1 MPHEILCRDGIK
13 ICDFAEDGST
23 MLYSLEDKQ
32 VRIDKVL
39 EENYMNG
46 EWGGVLDFAQ
56 EERAVFPPVEIV

>member
-1 MPHEILCRDGIK
+1 
-13 ICDFAEDGST
+13 